1 MNDKTKPLMK
11 CSFCEKSQN
20 EVKKLV
26 AGNSGYICDECIVL
40 CNEVIKDDKHQSSL
54 KDNKLPTPREI
65 FQHLDQYVIGQDYPK
80 LALSVAV
87 YNHYKRLFNKSDI
100 EIEKSNVLFIG
111 PTGSG
116 KTLLAKTIA
125 KFLDVP
131 FAITDA
137 TSLTEAGYVGEDV
150 ENVIHKLYQAADQ
163 NIEKTEQG
171 IIYIDEIDKKGRK
184 SEGTSITR
192 DVSGEGVQQAL
203 LKIIEGTE
211 CRVPQ
216 TGGRKHPGGEMLT
229 INTKNILFILG
240 GAFVGLE
247 DIMNKRLNNKSTM
260 GFGGNPDKI
269 KTDLS
274 KVIHDDI
281 IKWGII
287 PELAGRMPK
296 IAVLEELNEEQMV
309 RAMIEPK
316 NSIVSQYQSLFK
328 MDGID
333 LEIESSACIA
343 IANKCITMKLGAR
356 GLRAELENVLLK
368 TQFVL
373 PDLAAE
379 NVVKVTITEDTVTQG
394 KEPLLVYGNK
404 RKKTREQNSQ

>member
-1 MNDKTKPLMK
+1 MSNNKPLMK

-26 AGNSGYICDECIVL
+26 AGSTGYICDECIVL
-40 CNEVIKDDKHQSSL
+40 CNEVIKDDLTKSSS

-65 FQHLDQYVIGQDYPK
+65 FEHLDQYVIGQDLPK
-80 LALSVAV
+80 LTMSVAV
-87 YNHYKRLFNKSDI
+87 YNHYKRLFNKSDV
-100 EIEKSNVLFIG
+100 EIEKSNVLLIG

-116 KTLLAKTIA
+116 KTLLAKSIA
-125 KFLDVP
+125 RFLDVP

-163 NIEKTEQG
+163 NIERCEQG

-211 CRVPQ
+211 CRVPSS
-216 TGGRKHPGGEMLT
+216 GGRKHPGGETLT

-240 GAFVGLE
+240 GAFVGLDE
-247 DIMNKRLNNKSTM
+247 IINKRVNNKSTM
-260 GFGGNPDKI
+260 GFGGNPVKE
-269 KTDLS
+269 KTNLTAVTSSD
-274 KVIHDDI
+274 V
-281 IKWGII
+281 IKWGMI
-287 PELAGRMPK
+287 PELVGRMPQ
-296 IAVLEELNEEQMV
+296 IAVLEELTEVQLV
-309 RAMIEPK
+309 RAMTEPK
-316 NSIVSQYQSLFK
+316 NSLVSQYQSLFK
-328 MDGID
+328 MDNGELSID
-333 LEIESSACIA
+333 DKAALA
-343 IANKCITMKLGAR
+343 IAAKCTEMKLGAR
-356 GLRAELENVLLK
+356 GLRAELESILLK

-379 NVVKVTITEDTVTQG
+379 NVTKVTITEETVTHG
-394 KEPLLVYGNK
+394 KEPLLIYGK
-404 RKKTREQNSQ
+404 RKTKREQNSQ

>member
-1 MNDKTKPLMK
+1 MSNNKPLMK

-26 AGNSGYICDECIVL
+26 AGSTGYICDECIVL
-40 CNEVIKDDKHQSSL
+40 CNEVIKDDLTKSSS

-65 FQHLDQYVIGQDYPK
+65 FEHLDQYVIGQDLPK
-80 LALSVAV
+80 LTMSVAV
-87 YNHYKRLFNKSDI
+87 YNHYKRLFNKSDV
-100 EIEKSNVLFIG
+100 EIEKSNVLLIG

-116 KTLLAKTIA
+116 KTLLAKSIA
-125 KFLDVP
+125 RFLDVP

-163 NIEKTEQG
+163 NIERCEQG

-211 CRVPQ
+211 CRVPSS
-216 TGGRKHPGGEMLT
+216 GGRKHPGGETLT

-240 GAFVGLE
+240 GAFVGLDE
-247 DIMNKRLNNKSTM
+247 IINKRVNNKSTM
-260 GFGGNPDKI
+260 GFGGNPVKE
-269 KTDLS
+269 KTNLTAVTSSD
-274 KVIHDDI
+274 V
-281 IKWGII
+281 IKWGMI
-287 PELAGRMPK
+287 PELVGRMPQ
-296 IAVLEELNEEQMV
+296 IAVLEELTEAQLV
-309 RAMIEPK
+309 RAMTEPK
-316 NSIVSQYQSLFK
+316 NSLVSQYQSLFK
-328 MDGID
+328 MDNVELSID
-333 LEIESSACIA
+333 DKAALA
-343 IANKCITMKLGAR
+343 IAAKCTEMKLGAR
-356 GLRAELENVLLK
+356 GLRAELESILLK

-379 NVVKVTITEDTVTQG
+379 NVTKVTITEETVTHG
-394 KEPLLVYGNK
+394 KEPLLIYGK
-404 RKKTREQNSQ
+404 RKTKREQNSQ

>member
-1 MNDKTKPLMK
+1 MTDKKLLH

-26 AGNSGYICDECIVL
+26 AGSSAYICDECIKL
-40 CNEVIKDDKHQSSL
+40 CNDVIIDDPEITRPSE
-54 KDNKLPTPREI
+54 KLPTPREI
-65 FQHLDQYVIGQDYPK
+65 FQHLDQYVIGQDFPK
-80 LALSVAV
+80 LTLSVAV
-87 YNHYKRLFNKSDI
+87 YNHYKRLFNKSDV
-100 EIEKSNVLFIG
+100 EIEKSNVLLVG

-150 ENVIHKLYQAADQ
+150 ENVIHKLYQASGQ

-184 SEGTSITR
+184 SESTSITR

-216 TGGRKHPGGEMLT
+216 GGGRKHPGSETLT

-240 GAFVGLE
+240 GAFVGL
-247 DIMNKRLNNKSTM
+247 DNQISRRLNKSSTI
-260 GFGGNPDKI
+260 GFGANVEKLKGDLNSVIPD
-269 KTDLS
+269 DL
-274 KVIHDDI
+274 V
-281 IKWGII
+281 KWGMI
-287 PELAGRMPK
+287 PELVGRLPK
-296 IAVLEELNEEQMV
+296 IAVLEELNEDQLV
-309 RAMIEPK
+309 RALTEPK
-316 NSIVSQYQSLFK
+316 NSIVSQFKALFK
-328 MDGID
+328 MDEVELD
-333 LEIESSACIA
+333 VDAKACYA
-343 IANKCITMKLGAR
+343 IAKLCVEKKLGAR
-356 GLRAELENVLLK
+356 GLRSELETVLLK
-368 TQFVL
+368 TQFIL
-373 PDLAAE
+373 PDLAAD
-379 NVVKVTITEDTVTQG
+379 NVTKVCVTEETITQG
-394 KEPLLVYGNK
+394 SEPILIYGNK
-404 RKKTREQNSQ
+404 RKKTREQNTL

>member
-1 MNDKTKPLMK
+1 MVDKNKPLLE
-11 CSFCEKSQN
+11 CSFCEKTQN

-26 AGNSGYICDECIVL
+26 AGSKGYICDECIKL
-40 CNEVIKDDKHQSSL
+40 CGEVIKEDIQNSFSSE
-54 KDNKLPTPREI
+54 KLPTPKEI
-65 FQHLDQYVIGQDYPK
+65 FAHLDQYVIGQDYPK

-87 YNHYKRLFNKSDI
+87 YNHYKRLFNKSDVD
-100 EIEKSNVLFIG
+100 IEKSNVLLIG

-116 KTLLAKTIA
+116 KTLIAKTIA
-125 KFLDVP
+125 KFLNVP

-150 ENVIHKLYQAADQ
+150 ENVIHKLYQVSGQ
-163 NIEKTEQG
+163 SIEKTETG

-184 SEGTSITR
+184 SEGTSISR

-216 TGGRKHPGGEMLT
+216 QGGRKHPGNEMLT

-247 DIMNKRLNNKSTM
+247 EIINKRLNNKSTM
-260 GFGGNPDKI
+260 GFGGNPDKV
-269 KTDLS
+269 KTDLT
-274 KVIHDDI
+274 KVVQDDI
-281 IKWGII
+281 IKWGMI
-287 PELAGRMPK
+287 PELVGRMPK
-296 IAVLEELNEEQMV
+296 VAVLEELDIDQLS
-309 RAMIEPK
+309 RAMTEPK
-316 NSIVSQYQSLFK
+316 NSLLSQYQELFK
-328 MDGID
+328 MDGVELNID
-333 LEIESSACIA
+333 ESAIRSIA
-343 IANKCITMKLGAR
+343 KKCIEMKVGAR

-373 PDLAAE
+373 PDLATE
-379 NVVKVTITEDTVTQG
+379 NVTKVTITEESVTQG

-404 RKKTREQNSQ
+404 RKKTREQTTS

>member
-1 MNDKTKPLMK
+1 MPNQPLMK

-26 AGNSGYICDECIVL
+26 AGATGYICDECIVL
-40 CNEVIKDDKHQSSL
+40 CNEVIKDDLIKSSA

-65 FQHLDQYVIGQDYPK
+65 FEHLDQYVIGQDLPK
-80 LALSVAV
+80 LTMSVAV
-87 YNHYKRLFNKSDI
+87 YNHYKRLFNKSDV
-100 EIEKSNVLFIG
+100 EIEKSNVLLIG

-116 KTLLAKTIA
+116 KTLLAKSIA
-125 KFLDVP
+125 RFLDVP

-163 NIEKTEQG
+163 NIERCEQG

-211 CRVPQ
+211 CRVPT
-216 TGGRKHPGGEMLT
+216 TGGRKHPGGETLT

-247 DIMNKRLNNKSTM
+247 EIINKRVNTKSTM
-260 GFGGNPDKI
+260 GFAGNPVKE
-269 KTDLS
+269 KTSLTGVTSSD
-274 KVIHDDI
+274 V
-281 IKWGII
+281 IKWGMI
-287 PELAGRMPK
+287 PELVGRMPQ
-296 IAVLEELNEEQMV
+296 IAVLEELTEEQLV
-309 RAMIEPK
+309 RAMTEPK
-316 NSIVSQYQSLFK
+316 NSLVSQYQSLFK
-328 MDGID
+328 MDNVELTID
-333 LEIESSACIA
+333 SKAALA
-343 IANKCITMKLGAR
+343 IAAKCTEMKLGAR
-356 GLRAELENVLLK
+356 GLRAELESILLK

-379 NVVKVTITEDTVTQG
+379 NVTKVTITEETVTHG
-394 KEPLLVYGNK
+394 KEPLLIYGK
-404 RKKTREQNSQ
+404 RKTKREQNSQ

>member
-1 MNDKTKPLMK
+1 MTDKPKNILY

-26 AGNSGYICDECIVL
+26 AGSSGYICDECIVL
-40 CNEVIKDDKHQSSL
+40 CNDVIKDDPVPSST
-54 KDNKLPTPREI
+54 KSKLPSPKEI
-65 FQHLDQYVIGQDYPK
+65 YHHLDNYVIGQDLPK
-80 LALSVAV
+80 LTLSVAV
-87 YNHYKRLFNKSDI
+87 YNHYKRLHNKSDV
-100 EIEKSNVLFIG
+100 EIEKSNVLLIG

-125 KFLDVP
+125 RFLNVP

-137 TSLTEAGYVGEDV
+137 TTLTEAGYVGEDV

-163 NIEKTEQG
+163 NIERCEQG

-184 SEGTSITR
+184 SESASITR

-211 CRVPQ
+211 CRVPSA
-216 TGGRKHPGGEMLT
+216 GGRKHPGGDMLT

-240 GAFVGLE
+240 GAFSGLE
-247 DIMNKRLNNKSTM
+247 DVINKRVNNKASI
-260 GFGGNPDKI
+260 GFHADTNKD

-274 KVIHDDI
+274 HVIHEDV
-281 IKWGII
+281 IKWGMI
-287 PELAGRMPK
+287 PELVGRMPN
-296 IAVLEELNEEQMV
+296 ITVLEELTSEQLV
-309 RAMIEPK
+309 LAMTKPK
-316 NSIVSQYQSLFK
+316 NSLISQYQALFK

-333 LEIESSACIA
+333 LDIDHKAAVMIA
-343 IANKCITMKLGAR
+343 ERCAEKKLGAR
-356 GLRAELENVLLK
+356 GLRAELESILLK
-368 TQFVL
+368 TQFIL

-379 NVVKVTITEDTVTQG
+379 NVTKVTITEESVAHG
-394 KEPLLVYGNK
+394 KEPLLVYGTK
-404 RKKTREQNSQ
+404 RKKTREQNSI

>member
-1 MNDKTKPLMK
+1 MK
-11 CSFCEKSQN
+11 CSFCDKSQN

-26 AGNSGYICDECIVL
+26 AGSTGYICDECIVL
-40 CNEVIKDDKHQSSL
+40 CNEVIKDDLTKSAS

-65 FQHLDQYVIGQDYPK
+65 FEHLDQYVIGQDLPK
-80 LALSVAV
+80 LTMSVAV
-87 YNHYKRLFNKSDI
+87 YNHYKRLFNKSDV
-100 EIEKSNVLFIG
+100 EIEKSNVLLIG

-116 KTLLAKTIA
+116 KTLLAKSIA
-125 KFLDVP
+125 TFLDVP

-163 NIEKTEQG
+163 NIERCEQG

-247 DIMNKRLNNKSTM
+247 EIINKRVNTKSNM
-260 GFGGNPDKI
+260 GFGGNPVKE
-269 KTDLS
+269 KTSLS
-274 KVIHDDI
+274 SATSSDV
-281 IKWGII
+281 IKWGMI
-287 PELAGRMPK
+287 PELVGRMPQ
-296 IAVLEELNEEQMV
+296 IAVLEELTEEQLV
-309 RAMIEPK
+309 RAMTEPK
-316 NSIVSQYQSLFK
+316 NSLVSQYQSLFK
-328 MDGID
+328 MDNVELTID
-333 LEIESSACIA
+333 DRAALA
-343 IANKCITMKLGAR
+343 IAAKCTEMKLGAR
-356 GLRAELENVLLK
+356 GLRAELESILLK

-379 NVVKVTITEDTVTQG
+379 NVTKVTITEETVTHG
-394 KEPLLVYGNK
+394 KEPLLIYGK
-404 RKKTREQNSQ
+404 RKTKREQNSQ

>member
-1 MNDKTKPLMK
+1 MSNNKTLMK
-11 CSFCEKSQN
+11 CSFCDKSQN

-26 AGNSGYICDECIVL
+26 AGSTGYICDECIVL
-40 CNEVIKDDKHQSSL
+40 CNEVIKDDLVKSTTS
-54 KDNKLPTPREI
+54 DNKLPTPREI
-65 FQHLDQYVIGQDYPK
+65 FEHLDQYVIGQELPK
-80 LALSVAV
+80 ITMSVAV
-87 YNHYKRLFNKSDI
+87 YNHYKRLFNKSDV
-100 EIEKSNVLFIG
+100 EIEKSNVLLIG

-116 KTLLAKTIA
+116 KTLLAKSIA

-163 NIEKTEQG
+163 NIERTERG

-240 GAFVGLE
+240 GAFVGLDE
-247 DIMNKRLNNKSTM
+247 IVNKRVNNKSSM
-260 GFGGNPDKI
+260 GFGGNPI
-269 KTDLS
+269 KEKTTLS
-274 KVIHDDI
+274 SVTSSDV
-281 IKWGII
+281 IKWGMI
-287 PELAGRMPK
+287 PELVGRMPQ
-296 IAVLEELNEEQMV
+296 IAILEELTEEQLV
-309 RAMIEPK
+309 RAMTEPK
-316 NSIVSQYQSLFK
+316 NSLVSQYQSLFK
-328 MDGID
+328 MDNVELD
-333 LEIESSACIA
+333 IEKDAALA
-343 IANKCITMKLGAR
+343 IAAKCNEMKLGAR
-356 GLRAELENVLLK
+356 GLRAELESILLK

-379 NVVKVTITEDTVTQG
+379 DVKKVTITEETVTHG
-394 KEPLLVYGNK
+394 KEPLLIYGK
-404 RKKTREQNSQ
+404 RKTKREQNSQ

>member
-1 MNDKTKPLMK
+1 MTDKTKPLLR
-11 CSFCEKSQN
+11 CSFCDKSQN

-26 AGNSGYICDECIVL
+26 AGSSGYICDECIVL
-40 CNEVIKDDKHQSSL
+40 CNDVIKDEAVKSSV
-54 KDNKLPTPREI
+54 KDKLPSPREI
-65 FQHLDQYVIGQDYPK
+65 FQHLDQYVIGQDLPK
-80 LALSVAV
+80 LSMSVAV
-87 YNHYKRLFNKSDI
+87 YNHYKRLFNKSDV
-100 EIEKSNVLFIG
+100 EIEKSNVLLIG

-116 KTLLAKTIA
+116 KTLLAKSIA

-150 ENVIHKLYQAADQ
+150 ENVIHKLYQAADN
-163 NIEKTEQG
+163 NIERCEQG

-216 TGGRKHPGGEMLT
+216 GGGRKHPGGDMLT

-240 GAFVGLE
+240 GAFVGLDE
-247 DIMNKRLNNKSTM
+247 IISKRVNNKSTI
-260 GFGGNPDKI
+260 GFAGDPEKK
-269 KTDLS
+269 KTNLNQ
-274 KVIHDDI
+274 VIHEDV

-296 IAVLEELNEEQMV
+296 IAVLEELTEEQMV
-309 RAMIEPK
+309 RAMTEPK
-316 NSIVSQYQSLFK
+316 NSIIDQYQALFK

-333 LEIESSACIA
+333 LEIEPAACLA
-343 IANKCITMKLGAR
+343 IARKCISMKLGAR
-356 GLRAELENVLLK
+356 GLRAELESVLLK

-373 PDLAAE
+373 PDLANE
-379 NVVKVTITEDTVTQG
+379 NVVKVTITEETVTQG

-404 RKKTREQNSQ
+404 RKKTREQSSV

>member
-1 MNDKTKPLMK
+1 MK

-26 AGNSGYICDECIVL
+26 AGATGYICDECIVL
-40 CNEVIKDDKHQSSL
+40 CNEVIKDDLTKSTT
-54 KDNKLPTPREI
+54 KDNKLSTPREI
-65 FQHLDQYVIGQDYPK
+65 FEHLDQYVIGQDLAK
-80 LALSVAV
+80 LTMSVAV
-87 YNHYKRLFNKSDI
+87 YNHYKRLFNKSDV
-100 EIEKSNVLFIG
+100 EIEKSNVLLIG

-116 KTLLAKTIA
+116 KTLLAKSIA
-125 KFLDVP
+125 RFLDVP

-163 NIEKTEQG
+163 NIEKTERG

-216 TGGRKHPGGEMLT
+216 SGGRKHPGNEMLT

-247 DIMNKRLNNKSTM
+247 EIINKRVNTKSTM
-260 GFGGNPDKI
+260 GFAGNPVKEKSSLTAVTSSD
-269 KTDLS
+269 
-274 KVIHDDI
+274 V
-281 IKWGII
+281 IKWGMI
-287 PELAGRMPK
+287 PELVGRMPQ
-296 IAVLEELNEEQMV
+296 IAVLEELTEEQLV
-309 RAMIEPK
+309 RAMTEPK
-316 NSIVSQYQSLFK
+316 NSLVSQYQSLFK
-328 MDGID
+328 MDNVELTID
-333 LEIESSACIA
+333 DKAALA
-343 IANKCITMKLGAR
+343 IAAKCTEMKLGAR
-356 GLRAELENVLLK
+356 GLRAELESILLK

-373 PDLAAE
+373 PDLASE
-379 NVVKVTITEDTVTQG
+379 NVTKVTITEETVTHG
-394 KEPLLVYGNK
+394 KEPLLIYGK
-404 RKKTREQNSQ
+404 RKTKREQNSQ

>member
-1 MNDKTKPLMK
+1 MSNNKPLMK

-26 AGNSGYICDECIVL
+26 AGATGYICDECIIL
-40 CNEVIKDDKHQSSL
+40 CNEVIKDDLTKSAS

-65 FQHLDQYVIGQDYPK
+65 FEHLDQYVIGQDLPK
-80 LALSVAV
+80 LTMSVAV
-87 YNHYKRLFNKSDI
+87 YNHYKRLFNTSDV
-100 EIEKSNVLFIG
+100 EIEKSNVLLIG

-116 KTLLAKTIA
+116 KTLLAKSIA

-163 NIEKTEQG
+163 NIERCEQG

-240 GAFVGLE
+240 GAFVGLD
-247 DIMNKRLNNKSTM
+247 DIVNKRVNNKSSM
-260 GFGGNPDKI
+260 GFGGNPI
-269 KTDLS
+269 KEKTSLTSVTSSD
-274 KVIHDDI
+274 V
-281 IKWGII
+281 IKWGMI
-287 PELAGRMPK
+287 PELVGRMPQ
-296 IAVLEELNEEQMV
+296 IAVLEELTEEQLV
-309 RAMIEPK
+309 RAMTEPK
-316 NSIVSQYQSLFK
+316 NSLVSQYQSLFK
-328 MDGID
+328 MDNVELDID
-333 LEIESSACIA
+333 GKAALA
-343 IANKCITMKLGAR
+343 IAAKCNEMKLGAR
-356 GLRAELENVLLK
+356 GLRAELENILLK

-379 NVVKVTITEDTVTQG
+379 NVTKVTITEETVTHG
-394 KEPLLVYGNK
+394 KEPLLIYGK
-404 RKKTREQNSQ
+404 RKTKREQNSQ

>member
-1 MNDKTKPLMK
+1 MSDKKINMT

-26 AGNSGYICDECIVL
+26 AGSSGYICDECIVL
-40 CNEVIKDDKHQSSL
+40 CNEVIKDNL
-54 KDNKLPTPREI
+54 KETIDREKIPTPKEI
-65 FQHLDQYVIGQDYPK
+65 FHHLDNYVIGQE
-80 LALSVAV
+80 LAKITMSVAV
-87 YNHYKRLFNKSDI
+87 YNHYKRLHNTTDVD
-100 EIEKSNVLFIG
+100 IEKSNVLLIG

-125 KFLDVP
+125 KFLNVP

-163 NIEKTEQG
+163 NIERTEQG

-216 TGGRKHPGGEMLT
+216 QGGRKHPGNEMLT

-240 GAFVGLE
+240 GSFVGLE
-247 DIMNKRLNNKSTM
+247 DVINKRVNKKSSM
-260 GFGGNPDKI
+260 GFNGNPDKS
-269 KTDLS
+269 TAPLTS
-274 KVIHDDI
+274 VISNDV
-281 IKWGII
+281 IKWGMI
-287 PELAGRMPK
+287 PELVGRLPK
-296 IAVLEELNEEQMV
+296 IAVLEELTEEQLI
-309 RAMIEPK
+309 RAMHEPK
-316 NSIVSQYQSLFK
+316 NSIVSQYEALFK
-328 MDGID
+328 MDGVD
-333 LEIESSACIA
+333 LEIDTSACHA
-343 IANKCITMKLGAR
+343 IAHKCIQMKLGAR
-356 GLRAELENVLLK
+356 GLRSELENVLLK

-373 PDLAAE
+373 PDLATE
-379 NVVKVTITEDTVTQG
+379 NVTKVTITQDTVTQG
-394 KEPLLVYGNK
+394 KEPILLYGPK
-404 RKKTREQNSQ
+404 RKKQRE

>member
-1 MNDKTKPLMK
+1 MPNPPLMK

-26 AGNSGYICDECIVL
+26 AGSTGYICDECIVL
-40 CNEVIKDDKHQSSL
+40 CNEVIKDDLTKSTA

-65 FQHLDQYVIGQDYPK
+65 FEHLDQYVIGQDLPK
-80 LALSVAV
+80 LTMSVAV
-87 YNHYKRLFNKSDI
+87 YNHYKRLFNKSDV
-100 EIEKSNVLFIG
+100 EIEKSNVLLIG

-116 KTLLAKTIA
+116 KTLLAKSIA
-125 KFLDVP
+125 RFLDVP

-163 NIEKTEQG
+163 NIERCEQG

-211 CRVPQ
+211 CRVPT
-216 TGGRKHPGGEMLT
+216 TGGRKHPGGETLT

-247 DIMNKRLNNKSTM
+247 EIINKRVNTKSTM
-260 GFGGNPDKI
+260 GFAGSPVKE
-269 KTDLS
+269 KTSLTGVTSSD
-274 KVIHDDI
+274 V
-281 IKWGII
+281 IKWGMI
-287 PELAGRMPK
+287 PELVGRMPQ
-296 IAVLEELNEEQMV
+296 IAVLEELTEEQLV
-309 RAMIEPK
+309 RAMTEPK
-316 NSIVSQYQSLFK
+316 NSLVSQYQSLFK
-328 MDGID
+328 MDNVELSID
-333 LEIESSACIA
+333 DRAALA
-343 IANKCITMKLGAR
+343 IAAKCTEMKLGAR
-356 GLRAELENVLLK
+356 GLRAELESILLK

-379 NVVKVTITEDTVTQG
+379 NVTKVTITEETVTHG
-394 KEPLLVYGNK
+394 KEPLLIYGK
-404 RKKTREQNSQ
+404 RKTKREQNSQ

>member
-1 MNDKTKPLMK
+1 MPNQPLMK

-26 AGNSGYICDECIVL
+26 AGATGYICDECIVL
-40 CNEVIKDDKHQSSL
+40 CNEVIKDDLIKSSS

-65 FQHLDQYVIGQDYPK
+65 FDHLDQYVIGQDLPK
-80 LALSVAV
+80 LTMSVAV
-87 YNHYKRLFNKSDI
+87 YNHYKRLFNKSDV
-100 EIEKSNVLFIG
+100 EIEKSNVLLIG

-116 KTLLAKTIA
+116 KTLLAKSIA
-125 KFLDVP
+125 RFLDVP

-163 NIEKTEQG
+163 NIERCEQG

-211 CRVPQ
+211 CRVPSG
-216 TGGRKHPGGEMLT
+216 GGRKHPGGETLT

-247 DIMNKRLNNKSTM
+247 EIINKRVNTKSTM
-260 GFGGNPDKI
+260 GFVGSPVKE
-269 KTDLS
+269 KTSLAGVTSSD
-274 KVIHDDI
+274 V
-281 IKWGII
+281 IKWGMI
-287 PELAGRMPK
+287 PELVGRMPQ
-296 IAVLEELNEEQMV
+296 IAVLEELTEEQLV
-309 RAMIEPK
+309 RAMTEPK
-316 NSIVSQYQSLFK
+316 NSLVSQYQSLFK
-328 MDGID
+328 MDNVELTID
-333 LEIESSACIA
+333 DRAALA
-343 IANKCITMKLGAR
+343 IAVKCTEMKLGAR
-356 GLRAELENVLLK
+356 GLRAELESILLK

-379 NVVKVTITEDTVTQG
+379 NVTKVTITEETVTHG
-394 KEPLLVYGNK
+394 KEPLLIYGK
-404 RKKTREQNSQ
+404 RKTKREQNSQ

>member
-1 MNDKTKPLMK
+1 MK

-26 AGNSGYICDECIVL
+26 AGSTGYICDECIIL
-40 CNEVIKDDKHQSSL
+40 CNEVIKDDLSKSTS
-54 KDNKLPTPREI
+54 KDHKLPTPREI
-65 FQHLDQYVIGQDYPK
+65 FEHLDQYVIGQDLPK
-80 LALSVAV
+80 LTMSVAV
-87 YNHYKRLFNKSDI
+87 YNHYKRLFNKSDV
-100 EIEKSNVLFIG
+100 EIEKSNVLLIG

-116 KTLLAKTIA
+116 KTLLAKSIA

-163 NIEKTEQG
+163 NIERCEQG

-240 GAFVGLE
+240 GAFVGLD
-247 DIMNKRLNNKSTM
+247 DIVNKRINKNSSM
-260 GFGGNPDKI
+260 GFGGNPIKEKI
-269 KTDLS
+269 SLASVTSGD
-274 KVIHDDI
+274 V
-281 IKWGII
+281 IKWGMI
-287 PELAGRMPK
+287 PELVGRMPQ
-296 IAVLEELNEEQMV
+296 IAVLEELTEEQLV
-309 RAMIEPK
+309 RAMTEPK
-316 NSIVSQYQSLFK
+316 NSLVSQYQSLFK
-328 MDGID
+328 MDNVE
-333 LEIESSACIA
+333 LTIEDKAALA
-343 IANKCITMKLGAR
+343 IAAKCNEMKLGAR
-356 GLRAELENVLLK
+356 GLRAELENILLK

-373 PDLAAE
+373 PDLASE
-379 NVVKVTITEDTVTQG
+379 NVTKVTITEETVTHG
-394 KEPLLVYGNK
+394 KEPLLIYGK
-404 RKKTREQNSQ
+404 RKTKREQNSQ

>member
-1 MNDKTKPLMK
+1 MSDKKINMT

-26 AGNSGYICDECIVL
+26 AGSSGYICDECIIL
-40 CNEVIKDDKHQSSL
+40 CNDVIKDNL
-54 KDNKLPTPREI
+54 KETIDREKIPTPKEI
-65 FQHLDQYVIGQDYPK
+65 FHHLDNYVIGQD
-80 LALSVAV
+80 LAKITMSVAV
-87 YNHYKRLFNKSDI
+87 YNHYKRLHNTTDV
-100 EIEKSNVLFIG
+100 EIEKSNVLLIG

-125 KFLDVP
+125 KFLNVP

-163 NIEKTEQG
+163 NIERCEQG

-216 TGGRKHPGGEMLT
+216 QGGRKHPGNEMLT

-240 GAFVGLE
+240 GSFVGLE
-247 DIMNKRLNNKSTM
+247 DVINKRVNKKSSMGFNGNPNKSTA
-260 GFGGNPDKI
+260 PL
-269 KTDLS
+269 TS
-274 KVIHDDI
+274 VISNDV
-281 IKWGII
+281 IKWGMI
-287 PELAGRMPK
+287 PELVGRLPK
-296 IAVLEELNEEQMV
+296 IAVLEELTEEQLI
-309 RAMIEPK
+309 RAMHEPK
-316 NSIVSQYQSLFK
+316 NSIVSQYEALFK
-328 MDGID
+328 MDGVD
-333 LEIESSACIA
+333 LEIDASACHA
-343 IANKCITMKLGAR
+343 IANKCIQMKLGAR
-356 GLRAELENVLLK
+356 GLRSELENVLLK

-373 PDLAAE
+373 PDLATE
-379 NVVKVTITEDTVTQG
+379 NVTKVTITQDTVTQG
-394 KEPLLVYGNK
+394 KEPVLLYGPK
-404 RKKTREQNSQ
+404 RKKQRE

>member
-1 MNDKTKPLMK
+1 MSNKTLMQ

-26 AGNSGYICDECIVL
+26 AGSHGYICDECIVL
-40 CNEVIKDDKHQSSL
+40 CNEVIKDDLTKTASR
-54 KDNKLPTPREI
+54 DNKLPTPREI
-65 FQHLDQYVIGQDYPK
+65 FEHLDQYVIGQDLPK
-80 LALSVAV
+80 LTMSVAV
-87 YNHYKRLFNKSDI
+87 YNHYKRLFNKSDV
-100 EIEKSNVLFIG
+100 EIEKSNVLLIG

-116 KTLLAKTIA
+116 KTLLAKSIA

-163 NIEKTEQG
+163 NIERCEQG

-240 GAFVGLE
+240 GAFVGLD
-247 DIMNKRLNNKSTM
+247 DIVNKRINKNSSM
-260 GFGGNPDKI
+260 GFGGNPI
-269 KTDLS
+269 KEKTSLASVTSGD
-274 KVIHDDI
+274 V
-281 IKWGII
+281 IKWGMI
-287 PELAGRMPK
+287 PELVGRMPQ
-296 IAVLEELNEEQMV
+296 IAVLEELTEEQLV
-309 RAMIEPK
+309 RAMTEPK
-316 NSIVSQYQSLFK
+316 NSLVSQYQSLFK
-328 MDGID
+328 MDNVELTID
-333 LEIESSACIA
+333 EKAALA
-343 IANKCITMKLGAR
+343 IAAKCNAMKLGAR
-356 GLRAELENVLLK
+356 GLRAELESILLK

-379 NVVKVTITEDTVTQG
+379 NVTKVTITEETVTHG
-394 KEPLLVYGNK
+394 KEPLLIYGK
-404 RKKTREQNSQ
+404 RKTKREQNSQ

>member
-1 MNDKTKPLMK
+1 MK

-26 AGNSGYICDECIVL
+26 AGSTGYICDECIVL
-40 CNEVIKDDKHQSSL
+40 CNEVIKDDLTKSSS

-65 FQHLDQYVIGQDYPK
+65 FEHLDQYVIGQDLPK
-80 LALSVAV
+80 LTMSVAV
-87 YNHYKRLFNKSDI
+87 YNHYKRLFNKSDV
-100 EIEKSNVLFIG
+100 EIEKSNVLLIG

-116 KTLLAKTIA
+116 KTLLAKSIA
-125 KFLDVP
+125 RFLDVP

-163 NIEKTEQG
+163 NIERCEQG

-211 CRVPQ
+211 CRVPSS
-216 TGGRKHPGGEMLT
+216 GGRKHPGGETLT

-240 GAFVGLE
+240 GAFVGLDE
-247 DIMNKRLNNKSTM
+247 IINKRVNNKSTM
-260 GFGGNPDKI
+260 GFGGNPVKE
-269 KTDLS
+269 KTNLTAVTSSD
-274 KVIHDDI
+274 V
-281 IKWGII
+281 IKWGMI
-287 PELAGRMPK
+287 PELVGRMPQ
-296 IAVLEELNEEQMV
+296 IAVLEELTEEQLV
-309 RAMIEPK
+309 RAMTEPK
-316 NSIVSQYQSLFK
+316 NSLVSQYQSLFK
-328 MDGID
+328 MDNVELSID
-333 LEIESSACIA
+333 DKAALA
-343 IANKCITMKLGAR
+343 IAAKCNEMKLGAR
-356 GLRAELENVLLK
+356 GLRAELESILLK

-379 NVVKVTITEDTVTQG
+379 NVTKVTITEETVTHG
-394 KEPLLVYGNK
+394 KEPLLIYGK
-404 RKKTREQNSQ
+404 RKTKREQNSQ

>member
-1 MNDKTKPLMK
+1 MSKEKPLMR

-26 AGNSGYICDECIVL
+26 AGNSGFICDECIIL
-40 CNEVIKDDKHQSSL
+40 CNDVIRDDVPSSSTS
-54 KDNKLPTPREI
+54 NKLPTPKEI
-65 FQHLDQYVIGQDYPK
+65 YHHLENYVIGQEFAK
-80 LALSVAV
+80 ITLSVAV
-87 YNHYKRLFNKSDI
+87 YNHYKRLFNKTDV

-150 ENVIHKLYQAADQ
+150 ENVIHKLYQAAEQ
-163 NIEKTEQG
+163 NIERTEQG
-171 IIYIDEIDKKGRK
+171 IIYIDEIDKKARK
-184 SEGTSITR
+184 SESVSITR

-211 CRVPQ
+211 CRVP
-216 TGGRKHPGGEMLT
+216 TGGGRKHPNGEMLT

-247 DIMNKRLNNKSTM
+247 DTISRRINKSSSM
-260 GFGGNPDKI
+260 GFNSDPTNK
-269 KTDLS
+269 KANLNQ
-274 KVIHDDI
+274 VIHNDI

-296 IAVLEELNEEQMV
+296 IAVLEELNEEQLV
-309 RAMIEPK
+309 RALTEPK
-316 NSIVSQYQSLFK
+316 DSIVSQYKALFK
-328 MDGID
+328 MDNVE
-333 LEIESSACIA
+333 LELDSAACQSIA
-343 IANKCITMKLGAR
+343 KKCIEAKLGAR

-379 NVVKVTITEDTVTQG
+379 NVTKVTITEETVTQG
-394 KEPLLVYGNK
+394 KEPLLVYGTK
-404 RKKTREQNSQ
+404 RKKTREQSSS

>member
-1 MNDKTKPLMK
+1 MTESKKLLY

-26 AGNSGYICDECIVL
+26 AGATGYICDECIKL
-40 CNEVIKDDKHQSSL
+40 CNEVIKDDPEINQRN
-54 KDNKLPTPREI
+54 DKLPTPREI
-65 FQHLDQYVIGQDYPK
+65 FQHLDQYVIGQEMPK
-80 LALSVAV
+80 LTLSVAV
-87 YNHYKRLFNKSDI
+87 YNHYKRLFNKSDV
-100 EIEKSNVLFIG
+100 EIEKSNVLLIG

-150 ENVIHKLYQAADQ
+150 ENVIHKLYQASGQ
-163 NIEKTEQG
+163 NIEKTETG

-216 TGGRKHPGGEMLT
+216 TGGRKHPGNEMLT

-247 DIMNKRLNNKSTM
+247 HQIAKRTNKQSTI
-260 GFGGNPDKI
+260 GFGASVDKTSPELSSVIPD
-269 KTDLS
+269 DL
-274 KVIHDDI
+274 V
-281 IKWGII
+281 KWGMI
-287 PELAGRMPK
+287 PELVGRLPK
-296 IAVLEELNEEQMV
+296 ISVLEELNEEQLV
-309 RAMIEPK
+309 RALTEPK
-316 NSIVSQYQSLFK
+316 NSISSQFKALFK
-328 MDGID
+328 MDEVELDID
-333 LEIESSACIA
+333 SKACYA
-343 IANKCITMKLGAR
+343 IAKSCINKKLGAR
-356 GLRAELENVLLK
+356 GLRSELETVLLK

-373 PDLAAE
+373 QDLAAD
-379 NVVKVTITEDTVTQG
+379 NVTKVCVTEETITQG
-394 KEPLLVYGNK
+394 SEPILIYGNE
-404 RKKTREQNSQ
+404 RKKTRKQNPV

>member
-1 MNDKTKPLMK
+1 MTDKKLLH

-26 AGNSGYICDECIVL
+26 AGSNAYICDECIKL
-40 CNEVIKDDKHQSSL
+40 CNDVIVDDPEITKP
-54 KDNKLPTPREI
+54 DGKLPTPKEI

-87 YNHYKRLFNKSDI
+87 YNHYKRLFNRSDV
-100 EIEKSNVLFIG
+100 EIEKSNVLLIG

-150 ENVIHKLYQAADQ
+150 ENVIHKLYQASGQ

-184 SEGTSITR
+184 SEGTSISR

-240 GAFVGLE
+240 GAFVGL
-247 DIMNKRLNNKSTM
+247 DNQISRRLNKSSTI
-260 GFGGNPDKI
+260 GFGASVEKTQGDLTSVIPD
-269 KTDLS
+269 DL
-274 KVIHDDI
+274 V
-281 IKWGII
+281 KWGMI
-287 PELAGRMPK
+287 PELVGRLPK
-296 IAVLEELNEEQMV
+296 IAVLEELNEDQLV
-309 RAMIEPK
+309 KALTEPK
-316 NSIVSQYQSLFK
+316 NSIVSQFKALFK
-328 MDGID
+328 MDEVELDID
-333 LEIESSACIA
+333 SRACYA
-343 IANKCITMKLGAR
+343 IAKLCVEKKLGAR
-356 GLRAELENVLLK
+356 GLRSELETVLLK

-373 PDLAAE
+373 PDLATD
-379 NVVKVTITEDTVTQG
+379 NVTKVCVTEETITQG
-394 KEPLLVYGNK
+394 SEPILIYGNK
-404 RKKTREQNSQ
+404 RKKTREQNTL

>member
-1 MNDKTKPLMK
+1 MTNKPLMK

-26 AGNSGYICDECIVL
+26 AGSTGYICDECIIL
-40 CNEVIKDDKHQSSL
+40 CNEVIKDDLTKSAS

-65 FQHLDQYVIGQDYPK
+65 FEHLDQYVIGQDLPK
-80 LALSVAV
+80 LTMSVAV
-87 YNHYKRLFNKSDI
+87 YNHYKRLFNKSDV
-100 EIEKSNVLFIG
+100 EIEKSNVLLIG

-116 KTLLAKTIA
+116 KTLLAKSIA

-163 NIEKTEQG
+163 NIERCEQG

-240 GAFVGLE
+240 GAFVGLDE
-247 DIMNKRLNNKSTM
+247 IVNKRVNNKSSM
-260 GFGGNPDKI
+260 GFGGNPI
-269 KTDLS
+269 KEKTSLS
-274 KVIHDDI
+274 AVTSSDV
-281 IKWGII
+281 IKWGMI
-287 PELAGRMPK
+287 PELVGRMPQ
-296 IAVLEELNEEQMV
+296 IAVLEELTEEQLV

-316 NSIVSQYQSLFK
+316 NSLVSQYQSLFK
-328 MDGID
+328 MDNVE
-333 LEIESSACIA
+333 LTIEDKAALA
-343 IANKCITMKLGAR
+343 IAAKCNEMKLGAR
-356 GLRAELENVLLK
+356 GLRAELENILLK

-379 NVVKVTITEDTVTQG
+379 NVTKVTITEETVTHG
-394 KEPLLVYGNK
+394 KEPLLIYGK
-404 RKKTREQNSQ
+404 RKTKREQNSQ

>member
-1 MNDKTKPLMK
+1 MSNSKPLMK

-26 AGNSGYICDECIVL
+26 AGSTGYICDECIIL
-40 CNEVIKDDKHQSSL
+40 CNEVIKDDLTKSTN

-65 FQHLDQYVIGQDYPK
+65 FEHLDQYVIGQDLPK
-80 LALSVAV
+80 LTMSVAV
-87 YNHYKRLFNKSDI
+87 YNHYKRLFNKSDV
-100 EIEKSNVLFIG
+100 EIEKSNVLLIG

-116 KTLLAKTIA
+116 KTLLAKSIA

-163 NIEKTEQG
+163 NIERCEQG

-240 GAFVGLE
+240 GAFVGLD
-247 DIMNKRLNNKSTM
+247 DIVNKRVNNKPTM
-260 GFGGNPDKI
+260 GFGGNPVKE
-269 KTDLS
+269 KTSLLS
-274 KVIHDDI
+274 VTSGDV
-281 IKWGII
+281 IKWGMI
-287 PELAGRMPK
+287 PELVGRMPQ
-296 IAVLEELNEEQMV
+296 IAVLEELTEEQLV
-309 RAMIEPK
+309 RAMTEPK
-316 NSIVSQYQSLFK
+316 NSLVSQYQSLFK
-328 MDGID
+328 MDNVELSID
-333 LEIESSACIA
+333 EKAALA
-343 IANKCITMKLGAR
+343 IAAKCNEMKLGAR
-356 GLRAELENVLLK
+356 GLRAELENILLK

-379 NVVKVTITEDTVTQG
+379 NVTKVTITEETVTHG
-394 KEPLLVYGNK
+394 KEPLLIYGK
-404 RKKTREQNSQ
+404 RKTKREQNSQ

>member
-1 MNDKTKPLMK
+1 MPNPTLMK

-26 AGNSGYICDECIVL
+26 AGSTGYICDECIIL
-40 CNEVIKDDKHQSSL
+40 CNEVIKDDLIKSAS

-65 FQHLDQYVIGQDYPK
+65 FEHLDQYVIGQDLPK
-80 LALSVAV
+80 LTMSVAV
-87 YNHYKRLFNKSDI
+87 YNHYKRLFNKSDV
-100 EIEKSNVLFIG
+100 EIEKSNVLLIG

-116 KTLLAKTIA
+116 KTLLAKSIA
-125 KFLDVP
+125 RFLDVP

-150 ENVIHKLYQAADQ
+150 ENVIHKLYQASGQ
-163 NIEKTEQG
+163 SIEKTEQG

-211 CRVPQ
+211 CRVP
-216 TGGRKHPGGEMLT
+216 TSGGRKHPGGDTLT

-240 GAFVGLE
+240 GAFVGLD
-247 DIMNKRLNNKSTM
+247 DIVNKRVNNKSSM
-260 GFGGNPDKI
+260 GFGGNPI
-269 KTDLS
+269 KEKTSLASVTSGD
-274 KVIHDDI
+274 V
-281 IKWGII
+281 IKWGMI
-287 PELAGRMPK
+287 PELVGRMPQ
-296 IAVLEELNEEQMV
+296 IAVLEELTEEQLV
-309 RAMIEPK
+309 RAMTEPK
-316 NSIVSQYQSLFK
+316 NSLVSQYQSLFK
-328 MDGID
+328 MDNVELSID
-333 LEIESSACIA
+333 EKAALA
-343 IANKCITMKLGAR
+343 IAAKCNEMKLGAR
-356 GLRAELENVLLK
+356 GLRAELENILLI

-379 NVVKVTITEDTVTQG
+379 NVTKVTITEETVTHG
-394 KEPLLVYGNK
+394 KEPLLIYGK
-404 RKKTREQNSQ
+404 RKTKREQNSQ

>member
-1 MNDKTKPLMK
+1 MSNNKTLMK

-26 AGNSGYICDECIVL
+26 AGSTGYICDECIIL
-40 CNEVIKDDKHQSSL
+40 CNEVIKDDLTKSTSR
-54 KDNKLPTPREI
+54 DNKLPTPREI
-65 FQHLDQYVIGQDYPK
+65 FEHLDQYVIGQDLPK
-80 LALSVAV
+80 LTMSVAV
-87 YNHYKRLFNKSDI
+87 YNHYKRLFNKSDV
-100 EIEKSNVLFIG
+100 EIEKSNVLLIG

-116 KTLLAKTIA
+116 KTLLAKSIA

-163 NIEKTEQG
+163 NIERTERG

-240 GAFVGLE
+240 GAFVGLDE
-247 DIMNKRLNNKSTM
+247 IVNKRVNNKPTM
-260 GFGGNPDKI
+260 GFGGNPI
-269 KTDLS
+269 KEKTNLTAVTSSD
-274 KVIHDDI
+274 V
-281 IKWGII
+281 IKWGMI
-287 PELAGRMPK
+287 PELVGRMPQ
-296 IAVLEELNEEQMV
+296 IAVLEELTEEQLV
-309 RAMIEPK
+309 RAMTEPK
-316 NSIVSQYQSLFK
+316 NSLVSQYQSLFK
-328 MDGID
+328 MDNVELSID
-333 LEIESSACIA
+333 EKAALA
-343 IANKCITMKLGAR
+343 IAAKCNEMKLGAR
-356 GLRAELENVLLK
+356 GLRAELENILLK

-379 NVVKVTITEDTVTQG
+379 NVTKVTITEETVTHG
-394 KEPLLVYGNK
+394 KEPLLIYGK
-404 RKKTREQNSQ
+404 RKTKREQNSQ

>member
-1 MNDKTKPLMK
+1 MPNQPLMK

-26 AGNSGYICDECIVL
+26 AGATGYICDECIVL
-40 CNEVIKDDKHQSSL
+40 CNEVIKDDLIKSSA

-65 FQHLDQYVIGQDYPK
+65 FEHLDQYVIGQDLPK
-80 LALSVAV
+80 LTMSVAV
-87 YNHYKRLFNKSDI
+87 YNHYKRLFNKSDV
-100 EIEKSNVLFIG
+100 EIEKSNVLLIG

-116 KTLLAKTIA
+116 KTLLAKSIA
-125 KFLDVP
+125 RFLDVP

-163 NIEKTEQG
+163 SIERTEQG

-211 CRVPQ
+211 CRVPSG
-216 TGGRKHPGGEMLT
+216 GGRKHPGGETLT

-247 DIMNKRLNNKSTM
+247 EIINKRVNTKSTM
-260 GFGGNPDKI
+260 GFAGSPVKE
-269 KTDLS
+269 KTSLTGVTSSD
-274 KVIHDDI
+274 V
-281 IKWGII
+281 IKWGMI
-287 PELAGRMPK
+287 PELVGRMPQ
-296 IAVLEELNEEQMV
+296 IAVLEELTEKQLV
-309 RAMIEPK
+309 RAMTEPK
-316 NSIVSQYQSLFK
+316 NSLVSQYQSLFK
-328 MDGID
+328 MDNVELSID
-333 LEIESSACIA
+333 DKAALA
-343 IANKCITMKLGAR
+343 IAAKCTEMKLGAR
-356 GLRAELENVLLK
+356 GLRAELESILLK

-379 NVVKVTITEDTVTQG
+379 NVTKVTITEETVTHG
-394 KEPLLVYGNK
+394 KEPLLIYGK
-404 RKKTREQNSQ
+404 RKTKREQNSQ

>member
-1 MNDKTKPLMK
+1 MTDKNKPLMK

-40 CNEVIKDDKHQSSL
+40 CNEVIKDEQAPAKATD
-54 KDNKLPTPREI
+54 KLPSPREI
-65 FQHLDQYVIGQDYPK
+65 FNHLDQYVIGQELPK
-80 LALSVAV
+80 LTLSVAV
-87 YNHYKRLFNKSDI
+87 YNHYKRLMNKTDVD
-100 EIEKSNVLFIG
+100 IEKSNVLFIG

-131 FAITDA
+131 IAITDA

-150 ENVIHKLYQAADQ
+150 ENLIHKLYQAADQ
-163 NIEKTEQG
+163 NIERCEQG

-211 CRVPQ
+211 CRVPS
-216 TGGRKHPGGEMLT
+216 TGGRKHPNGEMLT
-229 INTKNILFILG
+229 VNTKNILFILG

-247 DIMNKRLNNKSTM
+247 EVINKRVNNKASI
-260 GFGGNPDKI
+260 GFGADPVKN
-269 KTDLS
+269 KTALTS
-274 KVIHDDI
+274 VIHEDI

-287 PELAGRMPK
+287 PELAGRMPV
-296 IAVLEELNEEQMV
+296 ITVLEELTEDQLV
-309 RAMIEPK
+309 RALVEPK
-316 NSIVSQYQSLFK
+316 NSIVSQYQALFK
-328 MDGID
+328 MDGVD
-333 LEIESSACIA
+333 LEFDSNSCKA
-343 IANKCITMKLGAR
+343 IAKKCIQSKLGAR
-356 GLRAELENVLLK
+356 GLRAEMETALLK
-368 TQFVL
+368 TQFAL
-373 PDLAAE
+373 PDLAAD
-379 NVVKVTITEDTVTQG
+379 NVVKVTITEETVTEG

-404 RKKTREQNSQ
+404 RKKTREQSSQ

>member
-1 MNDKTKPLMK
+1 MPNPPLMK

-26 AGNSGYICDECIVL
+26 AGSTGYICDECIVL
-40 CNEVIKDDKHQSSL
+40 CNEVIKDDLSKSVT

-65 FQHLDQYVIGQDYPK
+65 FEHLDQYVIGQDLPK
-80 LALSVAV
+80 LTMSVAV
-87 YNHYKRLFNKSDI
+87 YNHYKRLFNKSDV
-100 EIEKSNVLFIG
+100 EIEKSNVLLIG

-116 KTLLAKTIA
+116 KTLLAKSIA
-125 KFLDVP
+125 RFLDVP

-163 NIEKTEQG
+163 NIEKTERG

-184 SEGTSITR
+184 SEGTGITR

-211 CRVPQ
+211 CRVPSS
-216 TGGRKHPGGEMLT
+216 GGRKHPGGETLT

-247 DIMNKRLNNKSTM
+247 EIINKRVNTKSTM
-260 GFGGNPDKI
+260 GFAGSPVKE
-269 KTDLS
+269 KTSLTGVTSSD
-274 KVIHDDI
+274 V
-281 IKWGII
+281 IKWGMI
-287 PELAGRMPK
+287 PELVGRMPQ
-296 IAVLEELNEEQMV
+296 IAVLEELTEEQLV
-309 RAMIEPK
+309 RAMTEPK
-316 NSIVSQYQSLFK
+316 NSLVSQYQSLFK
-328 MDGID
+328 MDNVELTID
-333 LEIESSACIA
+333 DKAALA
-343 IANKCITMKLGAR
+343 IAAKCTEMKLGAR
-356 GLRAELENVLLK
+356 GLRAELESILLK

-379 NVVKVTITEDTVTQG
+379 NVTKVTITEETVTHG
-394 KEPLLVYGNK
+394 KEPLLIYGK
-404 RKKTREQNSQ
+404 RKTKREQNSQ

>member
-1 MNDKTKPLMK
+1 MTEKKLLH

-26 AGNSGYICDECIVL
+26 AGSNGYICDECITL
-40 CNEVIKDDKHQSSL
+40 CAEVIKDTVETKAPRG
-54 KDNKLPTPREI
+54 DNLSTPKEI
-65 FQHLDQYVIGQDYPK
+65 FQHLDNYVIGQDYAK
-80 LALSVAV
+80 LTLSVAV
-87 YNHYKRLFNKSDI
+87 YNHYKRLHNTTDV
-100 EIEKSNVLFIG
+100 EIEKSNVLLIG

-116 KTLLAKTIA
+116 KTLLAKSIA

-150 ENVIHKLYQAADQ
+150 ENVIHKLYQASGQ

-216 TGGRKHPGGEMLT
+216 GGGRKHPGGDMLT

-240 GAFVGLE
+240 GAFAGLE
-247 DIMNKRLNNKSTM
+247 EVIGKRTNGQTTI
-260 GFGGNPDKI
+260 GFGASVV
-269 KTDLS
+269 KTKPELTN
-274 KVIHDDI
+274 VIHGDI
-281 IKWGII
+281 VKWGMI
-287 PELAGRMPK
+287 PELVGRLPK
-296 IAVLEELNEEQMV
+296 IAVLEELTESQLV
-309 RAMIEPK
+309 QAMREPK
-316 NSIVSQYQSLFK
+316 NSIIAQFKALFK
-328 MDGID
+328 MD
-333 LEIESSACIA
+333 EIELDIDDKACYA
-343 IANKCITMKLGAR
+343 IATLCLEKKLGAR
-356 GLRAELENVLLK
+356 GLRSELENILLK
-368 TQFVL
+368 TQFAL
-373 PDLAAE
+373 PDLAAG
-379 NVVKVTITEDTVTQG
+379 NVVKVLITEETITQG
-394 KEPLLVYGNK
+394 SEPILIYGNE
-404 RKKTREQNSQ
+404 RKKTRKPNSV

>member
-1 MNDKTKPLMK
+1 MSNNKPLMK

-26 AGNSGYICDECIVL
+26 AGSTGYICDECIIL
-40 CNEVIKDDKHQSSL
+40 CNEVIKDDLTKSTS

-65 FQHLDQYVIGQDYPK
+65 FEHLDQYVIGQDLPK
-80 LALSVAV
+80 LTMSVAV
-87 YNHYKRLFNKSDI
+87 YNHYKRLFNKSDV
-100 EIEKSNVLFIG
+100 EIEKSNVLLIG

-116 KTLLAKTIA
+116 KTLLAKSIA
-125 KFLDVP
+125 RFLDVP

-163 NIEKTEQG
+163 NIERCEQG

-240 GAFVGLE
+240 GAFVGLDE
-247 DIMNKRLNNKSTM
+247 IVNKRVNNKSSM
-260 GFGGNPDKI
+260 GFGGNPI
-269 KTDLS
+269 KEKTSLTAVTSSD
-274 KVIHDDI
+274 V
-281 IKWGII
+281 IKWGMI
-287 PELAGRMPK
+287 PELVGRMPQ
-296 IAVLEELNEEQMV
+296 IAVLEELTEEQLV
-309 RAMIEPK
+309 RAMTEPK
-316 NSIVSQYQSLFK
+316 NSLVSQYQSLFK
-328 MDGID
+328 MDNVELSID
-333 LEIESSACIA
+333 EKAALA
-343 IANKCITMKLGAR
+343 IAAKCNEMKLGAR
-356 GLRAELENVLLK
+356 GLRAELENILLK

-379 NVVKVTITEDTVTQG
+379 NVTKVTITEETVTHG
-394 KEPLLVYGNK
+394 KEPLLIYGK
-404 RKKTREQNSQ
+404 RKTKREQNSQ

>member
-1 MNDKTKPLMK
+1 MADKNKPLLE
-11 CSFCEKSQN
+11 CSFCEKTQN

-26 AGNSGYICDECIVL
+26 AGSKGYICDECIKL
-40 CNEVIKDDKHQSSL
+40 CNDVIKDEIQVSFS
-54 KDNKLPTPREI
+54 NEKLPTPKEI

-80 LALSVAV
+80 LAMSVAV
-87 YNHYKRLFNKSDI
+87 YNHYKRLFNKSEV
-100 EIEKSNVLFIG
+100 EIEKSNVLLIG

-125 KFLDVP
+125 KFLNVP

-150 ENVIHKLYQAADQ
+150 ENVIHKLYQASGQ
-163 NIEKTEQG
+163 SIEKTEQG

-211 CRVPQ
+211 CRVPT
-216 TGGRKHPGGEMLT
+216 TGGRKHPGNDMLT

-247 DIMNKRLNNKSTM
+247 DVINKRVNNTATI
-260 GFGGNPDKI
+260 GFGGDPVK
-269 KTDLS
+269 KKAQLT
-274 KVIHDDI
+274 KVTHEDI
-281 IKWGII
+281 IKWGMI
-287 PELAGRMPK
+287 PELVGRMPK
-296 IAVLEELNEEQMV
+296 IAVLEELDEQQLV
-309 RAMIEPK
+309 RALKEPK
-316 NSIVSQYQSLFK
+316 NSLISQYKELFR
-328 MDGID
+328 MDGVE
-333 LEIESSACIA
+333 LEIDETACLA
-343 IANKCITMKLGAR
+343 LAQKCIDMKVGAR
-356 GLRAELENVLLK
+356 GLRAELENVLLQ
-368 TQFVL
+368 TQFIL
-373 PDLAAE
+373 PELAAE
-379 NVVKVTITEDTVTQG
+379 NVAKVTITEESVTQG

-404 RKKTREQNSQ
+404 RKKTREQSSS

>member
-1 MNDKTKPLMK
+1 MSNNKPLMK

-26 AGNSGYICDECIVL
+26 AGSTGYICDECIIL
-40 CNEVIKDDKHQSSL
+40 CNEVIKDDLTKSAS

-65 FQHLDQYVIGQDYPK
+65 FEHLDQYVIGQDLPK
-80 LALSVAV
+80 LTMSVAV
-87 YNHYKRLFNKSDI
+87 YNHYKRLFNKSDV
-100 EIEKSNVLFIG
+100 EIEKSNVLLIG

-116 KTLLAKTIA
+116 KTLLAKSIA
-125 KFLDVP
+125 RFLDVP

-163 NIEKTEQG
+163 NIERCEQG

-211 CRVPQ
+211 CRVPT
-216 TGGRKHPGGEMLT
+216 TGGRKHPGGETLT

-240 GAFVGLE
+240 GAFVGLD
-247 DIMNKRLNNKSTM
+247 DIVNKRVNNKSTM
-260 GFGGNPDKI
+260 GFSGDPVKE
-269 KTDLS
+269 KTSLTAVTSSD
-274 KVIHDDI
+274 V
-281 IKWGII
+281 IKWGMI
-287 PELAGRMPK
+287 PELVGRMPQ
-296 IAVLEELNEEQMV
+296 IAVLEELTEEQLV
-309 RAMIEPK
+309 RAMTEPK
-316 NSIVSQYQSLFK
+316 NSLVSQYQSLFK
-328 MDGID
+328 MDNVELSID
-333 LEIESSACIA
+333 EKAALA
-343 IANKCITMKLGAR
+343 IAAKCNEMKLGAR
-356 GLRAELENVLLK
+356 GLRAELENILLK

-379 NVVKVTITEDTVTQG
+379 NVTKVTITEETVTHG
-394 KEPLLVYGNK
+394 KEPLLIYGK
-404 RKKTREQNSQ
+404 RKTKREQNSQ

>member
-1 MNDKTKPLMK
+1 MPNQPLMK

-26 AGNSGYICDECIVL
+26 AGATGYICDECIVL
-40 CNEVIKDDKHQSSL
+40 CNEVIKDDLIKSSA

-65 FQHLDQYVIGQDYPK
+65 FEHLDQYVIGQDLPK
-80 LALSVAV
+80 LTMSVAV
-87 YNHYKRLFNKSDI
+87 YNHYKRLFNKSDV
-100 EIEKSNVLFIG
+100 EIEKSNVLLIG

-116 KTLLAKTIA
+116 KTLLAKSIA
-125 KFLDVP
+125 RFLDVP

-163 NIEKTEQG
+163 NIERCEQG

-211 CRVPQ
+211 CRVPSG
-216 TGGRKHPGGEMLT
+216 GGRKHPGGETLT

-247 DIMNKRLNNKSTM
+247 EIINKRVNTKSTM
-260 GFGGNPDKI
+260 GFAGSPVKE
-269 KTDLS
+269 KTSLTGVTSSD
-274 KVIHDDI
+274 V
-281 IKWGII
+281 IKWGMI
-287 PELAGRMPK
+287 PELVGRMPQ
-296 IAVLEELNEEQMV
+296 IAVLEELTEEQLV
-309 RAMIEPK
+309 RAMTEPK
-316 NSIVSQYQSLFK
+316 NSLVSQYQSLFK
-328 MDGID
+328 MDNVELSID
-333 LEIESSACIA
+333 DKAALA
-343 IANKCITMKLGAR
+343 IAAKCTEMKLGAR
-356 GLRAELENVLLK
+356 GLRAELESILLK

-379 NVVKVTITEDTVTQG
+379 NVTKVTITEETVTHG
-394 KEPLLVYGNK
+394 KEPLLIYGK
-404 RKKTREQNSQ
+404 RKTKREQNSQ